1 MSQQIDETSHQMES
15 SDPAYMR
22 RVAPLAYRYWE
33 MRGSPL
39 GSSDEDWFRAER
51 EIAHECEPYG
61 PLRFGDGHDLVT
73 SG

>member
-1 MSQQIDETSHQMES
+1 MSSQIDSGSRQVP
-15 SDPAYMR
+15 SDPGYAH
-22 RVAPLAYRYWE
+22 RVAPLAYRYWQ

-61 PLRFGDGHDLVT
+61 PLSFGDRDDQPASIG
-73 SG
+73 